1 MKILRLLP
9 VIAMIIFSTNVKA
22 QFTQEPLPYAYDA
35 LEPYIDARTMDIHF
49 NRHHAGY
56 VKNLNNAV
64 SGTTLEKMSLE
75 DILVNV
81 SQYDVAVRNN
91 GGGHYNHQLFWAI
104 LTPEKNTQPST
115 ELNNAIT
122 SAFGNMDELKAKLNK
137 EAASRF
143 GSGWAWLY
151 VNENGGLAVCST
163 PNQDNPLMDVSSCKG
178 IPILGIDVWEHAYY
192 LNYQNKRGDYLNAI
206 WSLINWKEVS
216 RNYELALQEQ
226 KK

>member
-1 MKILRLLP
+1 MKIFRFLP
-9 VIAMIIFSTNVKA
+9 IIAGIVFSLQVEA

-64 SGTTLEKMSLE
+64 SGTPLEKMSLE
-75 DILVNV
+75 DILANV

-104 LTPEKNTQPST
+104 LTPEKNTQPSA
-115 ELNNAIT
+115 ELGNAIT

-151 VNENGGLAVCST
+151 VDEKGGLAVCST

-206 WSLINWKEVS
+206 WNLINWKEVS
-216 RNYELALQEQ
+216 RNYELALQKQ